1 MFCVHARKRTSGA
14 PRTHFRACKISNFW
28 GRAPRPPRTI
38 LILGPHSLYLP
49 CMPPHN
55 PLGGPGIGHQNV
67 QARQC
72 RRVALAI
79 RTERAS
85 WSRSQ
90 ATSRMHL
97 PGSILCVLCPVSL
110 LISHFCYV
118 SCLFVFCFFVQ
129 KGNTSIGYSFC
140 VPCIMQIIQTSRL
153 IYHGS
158 LGMRL

>member
-1 MFCVHARKRTSGA
+1 MRKKEPQEPPEHTSEHVKSQNFMGA
-14 PRTHFRACKISNFW
+14 HPQIPSHHPYFGAALFVF
-28 GRAPRPPRTI
+28 A
-38 LILGPHSLYLP
+38 
-49 CMPPHN
+49 MPPPQSSWRPWHWSPERPGMLPPCGASN
-55 PLGGPGIGHQNV
+55 PK
-67 QARQC
+67 
-72 RRVALAI
+72 
-79 RTERAS
+79 RAS

>member
-1 MFCVHARKRTSGA
+1 MFCVDAQKGTSGA
-14 PRTHFRACKISNFW
+14 PRTHFRACKISKFYGGAPPDPLAPSVLR
-28 GRAPRPPRTI
+28 GRTLCICYAPPQSSWRPWHWSPERP
-38 LILGPHSLYLP
+38 GMLP
-49 CMPPHN
+49 PCGASN
-55 PLGGPGIGHQNV
+55 PK
-67 QARQC
+67 
-72 RRVALAI
+72 
-79 RTERAS
+79 RAS